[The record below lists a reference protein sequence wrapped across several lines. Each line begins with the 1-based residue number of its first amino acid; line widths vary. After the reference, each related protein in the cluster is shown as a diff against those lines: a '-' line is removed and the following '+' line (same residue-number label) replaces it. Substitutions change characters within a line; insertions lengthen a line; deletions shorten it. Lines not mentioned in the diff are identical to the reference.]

1 MGRVEDKVCIVTG
14 SAQGIGRAIA
24 HDLAKEGGC
33 VVVADLN
40 KEKAHAVAEEITDA
54 GHKAIAVKVDVT
66 NEESVQAMIAKTVEE
81 FGRLDVIFNNAGVN
95 KPMGLL
101 EVTRQNW
108 DMIMTV
114 NGWGVLLCMREAAKQ
129 MIKQGGGGKIINT
142 ASAVARTGFPA
153 IAPYCASK
161 ASVIIMTQSAAR
173 ELAEHDIRVNSFS
186 PGVVETPL
194 WEMLDEME
202 MEAGNTQKP
211 GEAIQGAASN
221 TIVGRPSTPQDIV
234 GTTTFLAS
242 DESDMMT
249 GQNIAID
256 GGWVLV

>member
-1 MGRVEDKVCIVTG
+1 MGRVQDKVCIVTG
-14 SAQGIGRAIA
+14 AAQGIGRAIA
-24 HDLAKEGGC
+24 HDLAKEGGK

-40 KEKAHAVAEEITDA
+40 DEKATAVANEIKEMGCD
-54 GHKAIAVKVDVT
+54 AIAVKVDVT
-66 NEESVQAMIAKTVEE
+66 DRDSVQALVAKTVEA
-81 FGRLDVIFNNAGVN
+81 FGRLDVMFNNAGVN
-95 KPMGLL
+95 KPMDFL
-101 EVTRQNW
+101 ETTKENW

-114 NGWGVLLCMREAAKQ
+114 NGWGVLMSMQEAAKQ

-142 ASAVARTGFPA
+142 ASAVARTGFDG

-173 ELAEHDIRVNSFS
+173 ALAKHDIRVNSFS

-194 WEMLDEME
+194 WEMLDKME
-202 MEAGNTQKP
+202 MDAGNTSAP
-211 GEAIQGAASN
+211 GEAIKGAASN

-249 GQNIAID
+249 GQNVAID

>member
-1 MGRVEDKVCIVTG
+1 MGRVDGKSIIVTG
-14 SAQGIGRAIA
+14 AAQGIGAAIA
-24 HDLAKEGGC
+24 EDLAKEGAS

-40 KEKAHAVAEEITDA
+40 QDKAQAVVDKIKDMGCAA
-54 GHKAIAVKVDVT
+54 LAVKVDVT
-66 NEESVQAMIAKTVEE
+66 NRESVQDMISKTVEA
-81 FGRLDVIFNNAGVN
+81 FGKLDIIFNNAGVN
-95 KPMGLL
+95 KPMGIFDYTQ
-101 EVTRQNW
+101 ENW

-114 NGWGVLLCMREAAKQ
+114 NGWGVLLCMQEAAKQ
-129 MIKQGGGGKIINT
+129 MVKQGHGGKIINT
-142 ASAVARTGFPA
+142 ASAVARTGFPG

-161 ASVIIMTQSAAR
+161 AAVIVMTQSAAR

-194 WEMLDEME
+194 WEMLDKME
-202 MEAGNTQKP
+202 MDAGNTEKP
-211 GEAIQGAASN
+211 GEAIMGAASN

-249 GQNIAID
+249 GQNVSID

>member
-1 MGRVEDKVCIVTG
+1 MGRVQDKVCIVTG
-14 SAQGIGRAIA
+14 AAQGIGRAIA
-24 HDLAKEGGC
+24 HDLAKEGAS
-33 VVVADLN
+33 VVIADLN
-40 KEKAHAVAEEITDA
+40 EEKSQAVAKEIADK
-54 GHKAIAVKVDVT
+54 GYPSLAVKVDVT
-66 NEESVQAMIAKTVEE
+66 DRASVQNLIQQTVEK
-81 FGRLDVIFNNAGVN
+81 FGKLDVMFNNAGVN
-95 KPMGLL
+95 KPMGIFDY
-101 EVTRQNW
+101 TRENW

-114 NGWGVLLCMREAAKQ
+114 NGWGVLLCMQEAARQ
-129 MIKQGGGGKIINT
+129 MVEQGHGGKIINT
-142 ASAVARTGFPA
+142 ASAVARTGFPG

-194 WEMLDEME
+194 WEMLDKME
-202 MEAGNTQKP
+202 MDAGNTEKP
-211 GEAIQGAASN
+211 GEAIKGAASN

-249 GQNIAID
+249 GQNVSID

>member
-1 MGRVEDKVCIVTG
+1 MGRVDGKAIIVTG
-14 SAQGIGRAIA
+14 AAQGIGAAIA
-24 HDLAKEGGC
+24 TDLAKEGAS
-33 VVVADLN
+33 VAVADLN
-40 KEKAHAVAEEITDA
+40 EEGAQAVADKIKEM
-54 GHKAIAVKVDVT
+54 GCNAIAVKVNVT
-66 NEESVQAMIAKTVEE
+66 DRESVQAMIAKTVDE
-81 FGRLDVIFNNAGVN
+81 FGKLDVIFNNAGVN
-95 KPMGLL
+95 KPMGIFDYTQ
-101 EVTRQNW
+101 ENW

-114 NGWGVLLCMREAAKQ
+114 NGWGVLLCMQEAAKQ
-129 MIKQGGGGKIINT
+129 MVKQGGGGKIINT
-142 ASAVARTGFPA
+142 ASAVARTGFPG

-194 WEMLDEME
+194 WDMLDKME
-202 MEAGNTQKP
+202 MEAGNTSEP
-211 GEAIQGAASN
+211 GEAIKGAASN
-221 TIVGRPSTPQDIV
+221 TVVGRPSTPQDIV

-249 GQNIAID
+249 GQCVAID